1 MERHGKIKQRTKDQ
15 ETKTKKN
22 TKNQKKHKSGM
33 DNSVSL
39 TPVQAPLTVVCRI
52 VYSLPQLPH

>member
-22 TKNQKKHKSGM
+22 QKTKKNTKAAWTTV
-33 DNSVSL
+33 SVSHPFRL
-39 TPVQAPLTVVCRI
+39 
-52 VYSLPQLPH
+52 H